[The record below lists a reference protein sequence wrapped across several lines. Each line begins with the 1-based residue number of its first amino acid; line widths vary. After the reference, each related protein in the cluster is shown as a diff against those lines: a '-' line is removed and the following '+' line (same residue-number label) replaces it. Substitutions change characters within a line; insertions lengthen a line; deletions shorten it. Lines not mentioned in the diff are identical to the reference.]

1 MNPDRRVCTIGGG
14 SGMPVVNKGLV
25 RAGYRSI
32 QSIVATFDSGGHTG
46 RMRTDERG
54 HIMAFSDYW
63 RSLMSLWED
72 GQHKAAWEQLLLFR
86 DGRER
91 NFGNVFFQFM
101 AEKTGELPSVQGLF
115 EVLTGA
121 RLNGEVIPVAL
132 EPSEI
137 GFRTL
142 SGRCY
147 HSEHYLD
154 ELRMSLDQVAEIW
167 LEPSVQASESALS
180 ALTEADLVVICP
192 GSLFGSILANFLP
205 TGMIE
210 AYRASSA
217 RKVLLT
223 NIMTVANETPEC
235 TQTEYAGLISRY
247 LQDSNPFDLIVMPD
261 LSALEESILRPTL
274 ESYRMEHSLPLRYSP
289 DCPTPTLV
297 EDIVLVEPHY
307 GRLRHC
313 EHKLGELFMRLD
325 L

>member
-1 MNPDRRVCTIGGG
+1 
-14 SGMPVVNKGLV
+14 MPVVNKGLV
-25 RAGYRSI
+25 RAGYRRI
-32 QSIVATFDSGGHTG
+32 QSIVTTFDSGGHTG

-54 HIMAFSDYW
+54 QIMAFSDYW
-63 RSLMSLWED
+63 RSLMSLWIDNE
-72 GQHKAAWEQLLLFR
+72 HKAAWERMLLFR

-101 AEKTGELPSVQGLF
+101 AEKTGELHSVQALF
-115 EVLTGA
+115 EDLTGA
-121 RLNGEVIPVAL
+121 QLSGEVIPVAL

-154 ELRMSLDQVAEIW
+154 ELRMSLDRVAEIW
-167 LEPSVQASESALS
+167 LEPPVQASERALT

-192 GSLFGSILANFLP
+192 GSLYGSILANFLP
-205 TGMIE
+205 SGMIE
-210 AYRASSA
+210 AYRTSAA
-217 RKVLLT
+217 RKVLLA

-235 TQTEYAGLISRY
+235 TQAEYAGLISRY
-247 LQDSNPFDLIVMPD
+247 LQDLSPFDLIVMPD
-261 LSALEESILRPTL
+261 LTVLGESVLRPTL
-274 ESYRMEHSLPLRYSP
+274 DSYSMEHSLPLRYSP
-289 DCPTPTLV
+289 DCPTPTIV

-313 EHKLGELFMRLD
+313 EHKLGELFKRLD

>member
-1 MNPDRRVCTIGGG
+1 
-14 SGMPVVNKGLV
+14 MPVVNKGLV

-32 QSIVATFDSGGHTG
+32 QSIVTTFDSGGHTG

-54 HIMAFSDYW
+54 QIMAFSDYW
-63 RSLMSLWED
+63 RSLMSLWIDNE
-72 GQHKAAWEQLLLFR
+72 HKAAWEQMLLFR

-101 AEKTGELPSVQGLF
+101 AEKTGGLPSVQALF
-115 EVLTGA
+115 EDLTGA
-121 RLNGEVIPVAL
+121 QLNGEVIPVAL

-154 ELRMSLDQVAEIW
+154 ELRMSLDRVAEIW
-167 LEPSVQASESALS
+167 LEPPVQASERALT

-192 GSLFGSILANFLP
+192 GSLYGSILANFLP
-205 TGMIE
+205 SGMIE
-210 AYRASSA
+210 AYRASAA
-217 RKVLLT
+217 RKVLFA

-235 TQTEYAGLISRY
+235 TQAEYAGLISRF
-247 LQDSNPFDLIVMPD
+247 LQDPSPFDLIVMPD
-261 LSALEESILRPTL
+261 LTVLNELVMRPTL
-274 ESYRMEHSLPLRYSP
+274 DSYSMEHSLPLRYSP
-289 DCPTPTLV
+289 DCPTPTIV

-313 EHKLGELFMRLD
+313 EHKLGQLFTRLD